1 MPCRSRSRPP
11 PPPARAYSAVLTA
24 SRRITPPA
32 SREEVRHL
40 VFRTSDL
47 SFGGVA
53 GNCIR
58 VMAPGQFGNPHHV
71 RLYSLMDLERSGD
84 ATEFAICVRRC
95 SYIDDFNGEEY
106 KGVASNYLCDMR
118 PDDVLHFAGPVGY
131 PFVIPEDKTADI
143 LMLGMGTGIA
153 PFRTLIRQI
162 YEKIGGW
169 QGRVRLFYGAKSPL
183 EMLYMND
190 ENSDLASYFDQPTFK
205 AFQAVSPR
213 PAFDAP
219 VALGKALEQNAA
231 EVWEMLKKPDTRVFV
246 AGTGNMLAV
255 VDKTMG
261 ELAGSAR
268 EWASVHGRLVSSK
281 RWSEVLY

>member
-1 MPCRSRSRPP
+1 MPTPKPQAAS
-11 PPPARAYSAVLTA
+11 PARTYSAVLAA
-24 SRRITPPA
+24 SRRITPAA

-40 VFRTSDL
+40 VFRTADA
-47 SFGGVA
+47 SFNGA
-53 GNCIR
+53 LGNCIR
-58 VMAPGQFGNPHHV
+58 VMAPGQFGNAWHT
-71 RLYSLMDLERSGD
+71 RLYSIMDLERRDG

-106 KGVASNYLCDMR
+106 KGVASNYLCDMQ
-118 PDDVLHFAGPVGY
+118 PDATLQFAGPVGY
-131 PFVIPEDKTADI
+131 PFVIPEDKSADI

-162 YEKIGGW
+162 YEKLGGW

-190 ENSDLASYFDQPTFK
+190 ENNDLANYFDQPTFK

-213 PAFDAP
+213 PGLGAP
-219 VALGKALEQNAA
+219 VALDRSLAQNSA
-231 EVWEMLKKPDTRVFV
+231 EVWEMLKRPGTRVFV
-246 AGTGNMLAV
+246 AGPENLLAV
-255 VDKTMG
+255 VDKAMG
-261 ELAGSAR
+261 EMAGSAR
-268 EWASVHGRLVSSK
+268 EWASVHARLRSDG